1 MNLDKFTEKAIEV
14 IQDAQNMAI
23 KNSNPQLTE
32 KHLAYA
38 LFMNSDSIIF
48 RLVNLINGSAEKIRE
63 DLKSLIDREAKQ
75 VGSDNIYPN
84 AIFQRILLNASDE
97 AKKLS
102 DQYVGL
108 EHIFLAMLN
117 EKNIEIEKIF
127 KEKGITY
134 ESFSKK
140 LEDFKKDKG
149 EDPSVDAENPL
160 VKYTIDL
167 TAQAREGK
175 MDPVIGRDEEVRN
188 TIRILSRRTKNNPV
202 LIGEP
207 GVGKTAIVEGL
218 AQRIVNKDVPESLR
232 DVRLLSLDMAA
243 LIAGAKFRGEFE
255 ERLKGVLNEVE
266 KSAGEIVMFI
276 DEIHMIVGAGKTDGA
291 MDAGNIMK
299 PALSR
304 GKIKV
309 IGATTLNEYRN
320 YIEKDGALERRFQK
334 VIVDQPTVEDTISI
348 LRGIKGKYEIYH
360 GIRIA
365 DNAVIA
371 CATLSDR
378 YITDRFLPD
387 KAIDLMDEACA
398 MVRTEIDSM
407 PQELDDLRRDLLQ
420 LQIEI
425 TALKKETDDNSIE
438 RLHILEK
445 EMADK
450 EEIYNEKFAAWQDNK
465 KVLDKANE
473 LKSEI
478 DKVKTQIEDAE
489 RKYDFESLSRL
500 KYGKLPELEKELEAQ
515 EKKSKEE
522 SSLKEEVGEE
532 EIAEVVSKWTGV
544 PVNKL
549 VEGERE
555 KLLRLD
561 ETLHKRVV
569 GQDEAVTAVSEAILR
584 ARSGLKDENRPI
596 GSFIFLG
603 PTGVGKTELA
613 KALTEAMFDDEKNV
627 IRIDMSEYMEKY
639 SVSRLIGA
647 APGYIGYEEGG
658 QLTEAVRRK
667 SYSVILFDEI
677 EKAHPDVFNILLQVL
692 DDGRLTDNQGRTVN
706 FKNTI
711 IIMTS
716 NIGSQYLLDGIDE
729 RGNITSEA
737 KKLVDGE
744 LRRSFRPEFL
754 NRVDDIVMFKP
765 LQKDQISKIVD
776 LEVEK
781 IFKKLEDKRIS
792 VSIDQKLKD
801 YIIESSYS
809 AQYGARPVK
818 RFIQREVETALAK
831 MIISGEVKEK
841 DKLTMTYEDGEIKIM
856 GHN

>member
-38 LFMNSDSIIF
+38 LFMNSDSMIF

-63 DLKSLIDREAKQ
+63 DLKFLIDREAKQ

-134 ESFSKK
+134 EAFSKK

-232 DVRLLSLDMAA
+232 DVKLLSLDMAA

-334 VIVDQPTVEDTISI
+334 VMVDQPTVEDTISI

-450 EEIYNEKFAAWQDNK
+450 EEVYNEKFANWQDNK
-465 KVLDKANE
+465 KVLDRANE

-500 KYGKLPELEKELEAQ
+500 KYGKLPELEKELEIA

-729 RGNITSEA
+729 KGNITQEA

-765 LQKDQISKIVD
+765 LQKEQISKIVD

-792 VSIDQKLKD
+792 ISIDQELKD
-801 YIIESSYS
+801 HIIESSYS

-841 DKLTMTYEDGEIKIM
+841 DELTMTYEDGKIRIK